1 MRQSLVKGPIQMLF
15 SAFCF
20 AVMAYFAKLAS
31 ATIPGS
37 EVVFF
42 RFLLGVIVAIILAAF
57 GRVDLKATRRDL
69 LIARGVFGGSAIIL
83 YFMAIAGGSLTNSTV
98 LNNTYPIFATLIAV
112 LALKEKV
119 PSSTWF
125 SLIIAWVGVGFLIH
139 PDFQQLFWPDLLG
152 LASGVISGF
161 AIVIVRELRKNG
173 EPAWTVFFYL
183 SLFGLVASF
192 FFAIPEWVWPNPLA
206 WWYLFATAVLG
217 LVAQVTM
224 TSAYKYCSASSGSIL
239 SMTTMVFAAFFGMV
253 GLGETLTG
261 PEALGALLIGVGGGL
276 VAWLGNQDRD
286 QKIKDK

>member
-1 MRQSLVKGPIQMLF
+1 MLF

-42 RFLLGVIVAIILAAF
+42 RFLLGVVVAIILAAF

-69 LIARGVFGGSAIIL
+69 LIARGIFGGSAIIL

-112 LALKEKV
+112 LVLKEKV

-139 PDFQQLFWPDLLG
+139 PDFRHLFWPDLLG

-161 AIVIVRELRKNG
+161 AIVVVRELRKNG

-183 SLFGLVASF
+183 SLFGLVASL
-192 FFAIPEWVWPNPLA
+192 FFAIPEWVWPKPFA
-206 WWYLFATAVLG
+206 WWYLFATAALG

-239 SMTTMVFAAFFGMV
+239 SMTTMVFAALFGLV
-253 GLGETLTG
+253 GLGETLSG
-261 PEALGALLIGVGGGL
+261 PEALGAALIGVGGGL
-276 VAWLGNQDRD
+276 IAWLGNQDRN
-286 QKIKDK
+286 QKIKDQLQDDRNSRES